1 MWYARSPVLIACCLL
16 ASIQVAAQ
24 TIFHNDGNVVHLSP
38 GAVVFVQGGVN
49 NLNDGILQN
58 GGTFHFSADWTSNTA
73 ASDDADALSGVFVL
87 EGVRQR
93 FTGTGTVALPSVTL
107 TDRVERVVQRNTH
120 VSVAGEIGINDAEW
134 ATQSHLLTI
143 RNAEPSAI
151 TRDEG
156 YVSSDSIGGYLVRHT
171 DRPEPYVFPVGSTGT
186 VHRTAEERYR
196 PVYVTPVVPG
206 EAEFAVRFANVK
218 ASDDRT
224 DGGAGFDLANRHPVL
239 NSINEKYYYMIDR
252 PRGDAAADIG
262 LYYPLTDGRFST
274 VAQVQ
279 ETGVWEDANGEV
291 TVSAVRPLYTEDF
304 DRVATVLGHDD
315 FTKPVF
321 TQAGSDQDDDG
332 VPDRYDLDA
341 DNDGIANVDEAPS
354 DPYADED
361 GDGLFDYIDPD
372 FSGCGTFVKT
382 VCGEFDFDGD
392 GLANHLDLDADGDG
406 VLDIIE
412 AGGDDP
418 ELDGQVPYQIAGVPS
433 SMLDLD
439 RDGLHDERDYL
450 VGNRVPDGWPEVTTG
465 TAWPLGDRD
474 GDGLRNFVD
483 VDSDGDGI
491 PDFVEGQST
500 AGYVF
505 PDLYDAN
512 RNGIDHAFDFFE
524 NGSYGVIAADSDGD
538 GEPDYLDLNS
548 DNERTSDLAEG
559 HDYDGNGLYD
569 GPEPTGADAD
579 ADGLDDVFDLLDRR
593 VATTSNAANAQFAQ
607 NFSNAEVPGTEELDW
622 REKSC
627 KQQDCKPLL
636 TERNQRP

>member
-1 MWYARSPVLIACCLL
+1 MWYAKSLVLNACCLL
-16 ASIQVAAQ
+16 ASFQVAAQ

-73 ASDDADALSGVFVL
+73 VSDDADALPGAFVL
-87 EGVRQR
+87 EGLRQNI
-93 FTGTGTVALPSVTL
+93 TGAATVAWPTVRL
-107 TDRVERVVQRNTH
+107 TDRVQRVVQLNCAA
-120 VSVAGEIGINDAEW
+120 SISGDLSLNDAEW
-134 ATQSHLLTI
+134 ATQSHLLTVS
-143 RNAEPSAI
+143 NTAPSAI
-151 TRDEG
+151 IREEG

-171 DRPEPYVFPVGSTGT
+171 DREEPYVFPVGSNGA
-186 VHRTAEERYR
+186 VHRTAEERFR
-196 PVYVTPVVPG
+196 PVYMTPVVPG
-206 EAEFAVRFANVK
+206 EAEFAVRFANVR
-218 ASDDRT
+218 ATDDRT
-224 DGGAGFDLANRHPVL
+224 DGGPGFDLDNRNPVL

-252 PRGDAAADIG
+252 PRGDAAVDIG

-274 VAQVQ
+274 IAQVQ
-279 ETGVWEDANGEV
+279 EDSSWQDANGEV
-291 TVSAVRPLYTEDF
+291 SINSVPPLYTAAF
-304 DRVATVLGHDD
+304 DRVATVLAHDD
-315 FTKPVF
+315 FVQPVF
-321 TQAGSDQDDDG
+321 TQAGSDQDDDS

-341 DNDGIANVDEAPS
+341 DNDGIANIDESPS

-361 GDGLFDYIDPD
+361 SDGFFDYIDPD
-372 FSGCGTFVKT
+372 FSGCGLFVNK
-382 VCGEFDFDGD
+382 VCSNFDFDGD
-392 GLANHLDLDADGDG
+392 GLANHLDLDSDGDG
-406 VLDIIE
+406 ILDIIE
-412 AGGDDP
+412 AGGVDP
-418 ELDGQVPYQIAGVPS
+418 ELDGMVPYQIAGVPS

-439 RDGLHDERDYL
+439 HDGLHDDLDYL

-465 TAWPLGDRD
+465 TPWPLGDRD

-483 VDSDGDGI
+483 IDSDGDGI

-512 RNGIDHAFDFFE
+512 RNGIDNAFDFFE
-524 NGSYGVIAADSDGD
+524 NGSYGIVAVDTDGD

-579 ADGLDDVFDLLDRR
+579 GDGLDDVFDLLDRL
-593 VATTSNAANAQFAQ
+593 VATTSNATNSQFAQ
-607 NFSNAEVPGTEELDW
+607 NFSNAEIPATEELDW
-622 REKSC
+622 RERDC
-627 KQQDCKPLL
+627 LQQDCKPLL
-636 TERNQRP
+636 TERNQKP